1 MTTIKR
7 LFVLISL
14 IFLIGINFYLYSA
27 EFKVLVDPNDNIF
40 QYALIDEAKDIWKQI
55 FAGKLY
61 PIYLL
66 DSWNERWAE
75 GFALSSY
82 YAHLPQAVMALFGG
96 FKLFVVV
103 RTVML
108 ILMPLMFFFGAR
120 ILGVSWLPS
129 LLVSLFSQTIFT
141 DGLYGIDVS
150 SFIWRGWGL
159 SAQLMAVFFLPVAF
173 AYAVDYFET
182 KRNLGKAIFFNFLVA
197 SCHFGIFSLAL
208 LGYPVYWVVS
218 VMPNIF
224 RNLYNSQL
232 DSRFRHVRRGFCGND
247 VEKNGD
253 NKVIRADNIV
263 KMLKRV
269 QHDNSGLIIR
279 VVLFISLTLFSL
291 SYFIIPFFLQ
301 GQFRNFSVW
310 DPIWKRS

>member
-55 FAGKLY
+55 FAGKLS

-120 ILGVSWLPS
+120 ILGVIWLPS

-173 AYAVDYFET
+173 AYAVDYFENPT
-182 KRNLGKAIFFNFLVA
+182 SHKASLGKAVLFNFLVA
-197 SCHFGIFSLAL
+197 QAHFGMFSLML
-208 LGYPVYWVVS
+208 LAYPLYFIVYVISTDPPAGGEW
-218 VMPNIF
+218 
-224 RNLYNSQL
+224 RNL
-232 DSRFRHVRRGFCGND
+232 
-247 VEKNGD
+247 
-253 NKVIRADNIV
+253 
-263 KMLKRV
+263 LK
-269 QHDNSGLIIR
+269 
-279 VVLFISLTLFSL
+279 
-291 SYFIIPFFLQ
+291 
-301 GQFRNFSVW
+301 
-310 DPIWKRS
+310 